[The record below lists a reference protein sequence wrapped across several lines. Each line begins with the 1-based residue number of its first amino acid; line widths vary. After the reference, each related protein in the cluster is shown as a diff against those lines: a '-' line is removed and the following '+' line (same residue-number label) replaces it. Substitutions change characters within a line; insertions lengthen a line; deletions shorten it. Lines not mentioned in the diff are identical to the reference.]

1 VVAQVN
7 RHLSY
12 LILLFILGSIV
23 YSTFETAAPMTW
35 GDPDD
40 TGFSANSTACSGN
53 TPPTANPGTT
63 YTSTEGS
70 PILFDGSAS
79 HDPDGDN
86 LTYNWAFGDNTTD
99 TGRQI
104 HHTYL
109 QEGTYCVALTVHDP
123 FGACDRSYIRAIIQN
138 SQPIANFSASTYH
151 GVAPLTI
158 TFTDTSLS
166 QDGIHSWL
174 WDFGDNTTSH
184 NATSSHTYTRPG
196 SYAVTLT
203 VTEADLDQDVTDTPI
218 WINVTTTAVTE
229 PERHA
234 PTLAII
240 DAVSATQPGS
250 SATYTL
256 TLTNN
261 DPSTVNASIFALES
275 TLPTNWT
282 GILSDADITIPP
294 GRNQSFTFMVT
305 PPITTLPQRYNL
317 TLTVWNTAAPNL
329 SVTTTL
335 SLLVQDPSESIPPTD
350 EMPPSDNSTI
360 PENEDPSPQNVTIHL
375 TPDMPTTDDFID
387 FTITTPQDN
396 DTIIRIYVD
405 DTLIHQNVSTGNYT
419 YQAGPFPEGNHTYF
433 LEAEDDEGAI
443 IRDPP
448 NGTKLL
454 SIDPPSIGLPT
465 IPWYLFL
472 LPILALIL
480 LNSVSQYL
488 NNRNA
493 KNPPSQPP
501 SPPPS
506 PTSIT
511 SAGTD
516 STESDPALGR

>member
-63 YTSTEGS
+63 YTGTEGS
-70 PILFDGSAS
+70 PTLFDGSAS

-99 TGRQI
+99 TGRQV

-109 QEGTYCVALTVHDP
+109 QEGTYCVALTVRDP
-123 FGACDRSYIRAIIQN
+123 FGACDRSYIRAIIQD
-138 SQPIANFSASTYH
+138 SHPIAHFSASSYY

-158 TFTDTSLS
+158 MFTDTSVS
-166 QDGIHSWL
+166 QDGIHTWL
-174 WDFGDNTTSH
+174 WNFGDNTTSH
-184 NATSSHTYTRPG
+184 NATSSHTYTHPG

-203 VTEADLDQDVTDTPI
+203 VTEADHDQDVTDTPV

-229 PERHA
+229 PERHT

-240 DAVSATQPGS
+240 DAVSATQPGA

-261 DPSTVNASIFALES
+261 DPSEFNTSIFALES
-275 TLPTNWT
+275 TLPANWT
-282 GILSDADITIPP
+282 GSLSDTDIAIPP

-305 PPITTLPQRYNL
+305 PPITTPPQRYNL
-317 TLTVWNTAAPNL
+317 TLTVWNTAAPDL
-329 SVTTTL
+329 YATTTL
-335 SLLVQDPSESIPPTD
+335 SLLVQAPSESIPPTD
-350 EMPPSDNSTI
+350 ETPPSDNTTL
-360 PENEDPSPQNVTIHL
+360 PGNEDSSSQNVTIHL
-375 TPDMPTTDDFID
+375 APDMPTTDDLIN
-387 FTITTPQDN
+387 FTITTPQAN

-419 YQAGPFPEGNHTYF
+419 YQAGPFPEGNHTYY
-433 LEAEDDEGAI
+433 LEAEDDEGTI

-501 SPPPS
+501 SPPS
-506 PTSIT
+506 PASIT

-516 STESDPALGR
+516 STESDPALGH